1 MEEEDGRK
9 VRSKEGKKQGRKEA
23 RKERRKERRKEERK
37 KLWLEGRK
45 KITIRILTTSGD
57 DLSARSNPRASDA
70 SSDEFNA
77 SISTSPDGAP
87 SSSAASAAAAAAS
100 SRSGAGDISRES
112 TESPSPRNYSSVEG
126 TPRSGSPGTMD
137 VIHLYYP
144 MVLDG

>member
-1 MEEEDGRK
+1 M
-9 VRSKEGKKQGRKEA
+9 
-23 RKERRKERRKEERK
+23 ERRKEGRKEGRKREKNKGNKEARKEERK
-37 KLWLEGRK
+37 K
-45 KITIRILTTSGD
+45 ITILCIAVTISLISGD

-87 SSSAASAAAAAAS
+87 SSSAASAAVAAAS